1 MVYAVAEGAKKAGA
15 EVSFFIATEFDA
27 NQINSF
33 DAIAFGCP
41 SMGAE
46 QLWV

>member
-1 MVYAVAEGAKKAGA
+1 MLTAA
-15 EVSFFIATEFDA
+15 EFDESMA
-27 NQINSF
+27 DSF

-46 QLWV
+46 EL